1 MRLLSDGDL
10 AYGIQ
15 LPVQAQSEM
24 FVADWERTA
33 GPDELVAMAK
43 VADEA
48 GYLYVAVCDHVAI
61 PERLAPAMGITWY
74 DPVATLAM
82 LAGVTE
88 RVRLLSHVWVA
99 AYRHP
104 SQTVSSFATLD
115 RLSKGRVILGVGAGH
130 VPEEFEHLGVDFH
143 RRGAILDERID
154 AIKLGLSHAFVDGMG
169 IGPRPVQEPR
179 IPIWVGGS
187 APASIRRAARAGYG
201 WLPQG
206 TPRDEMPAA
215 IELLRTERAEAGI
228 EEPCEIGAITAFC
241 YVGTPDW
248 DCGPTL
254 SGTPEQIAENLR
266 GYRAMGVSHLQVRFR
281 ARSCEEQCAQMAA
294 FGHEVGPLLAS

>member
-1 MRLLSDGDL
+1 MRSIGDGDL
-10 AYGIQ
+10 VYGIQ

-24 FVADWERTA
+24 FVAEWERTA

-43 VADEA
+43 AADDA
-48 GYLYVAVCDHVAI
+48 GFFYVAVCDHVAI

-74 DPVATLAM
+74 DTVATLAM
-82 LAGVTE
+82 LAGVTT

-115 RLSKGRVILGVGAGH
+115 RLSNGRAILGVGAGH
-130 VPEEFEHLGVDFH
+130 VPEEFAHLGVDFH
-143 RRGAILDERID
+143 RRGAILDDRID
-154 AIKLGLSHAFVDGMG
+154 AIKLGLTQAVVGGMG
-169 IGPRPVQEPR
+169 IGPRPVQKPR

-187 APASIRRAARAGYG
+187 APASIRRAALKGDG

-206 TPRDEMPAA
+206 TPRDDMPTAVA
-215 IELLRTERAEAGI
+215 LLRDEREKAGI

-241 YVGTPDW
+241 YVGSPDW

-254 SGTPEQIAENLR
+254 SGPPEQIAEDLR
-266 GYRAMGVSHLQVRFR
+266 GYRDIGVSHLQVRFR
-281 ARSCEEQCAQMAA
+281 SRSCAEQCDQMAA
-294 FGHEVGPLLAS
+294 FGQEVGPLLTP

>member
-1 MRLLSDGDL
+1 MRLLSDGEL

-33 GPDELVAMAK
+33 GPDELIAMAK
-43 VADEA
+43 VADET

-61 PERLAPAMGITWY
+61 PERLAPAMGINWFDT
-74 DPVATLAM
+74 VATLGL

-88 RVRLLSHVWVA
+88 RLRLLSHVWVP

-115 RLSKGRVILGVGAGH
+115 RLSKGRMILGVGAGH
-130 VPEEFEHLGVDFH
+130 VPEEFAHLGVAFH

-154 AIKLGLSHAFVDGMG
+154 AIKAGLTEAFVDGMG
-169 IGPRPVQEPR
+169 VGPRPVQEPR

-187 APASIRRAARAGYG
+187 APASIRRAATKGDG

-206 TPRDEMPAA
+206 TARDDMPAA
-215 IELLRTERAEAGI
+215 IELLRAEREKAGI
-228 EEPCEIGAITAFC
+228 EEPCEIGAITAWL
-241 YVGTPDW
+241 YVGTPAW

-254 SGTPEQIAENLR
+254 SGTPEQLAENLR
-266 GYRAMGVSHLQVRFR
+266 GYRDMGVSHLQVRFR
-281 ARSCEEQCAQMAA
+281 SRTCEEQCDQMAA
-294 FGHEVGPLLAS
+294 FGHEVGPLLAR